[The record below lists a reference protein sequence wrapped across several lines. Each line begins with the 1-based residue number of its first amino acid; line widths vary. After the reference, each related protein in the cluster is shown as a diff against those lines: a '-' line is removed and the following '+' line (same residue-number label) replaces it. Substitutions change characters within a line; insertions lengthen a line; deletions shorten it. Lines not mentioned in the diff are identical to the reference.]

1 MMEAI
6 CHAVRQ
12 VFYKCVLR
20 REQVKQLL
28 RIAVIGHKSRHLG
41 GELVGKTHHRQKLA
55 LPFGQGVYHGGNK
68 HGVYIR
74 IAVGQRAAL
83 GERAQI
89 EVHGGKPPL
98 AGIQQTVDLLVGKLG
113 AAAMRVNCKL
123 CVV

>member
-12 VFYKCVLR
+12 AFYKCVLR
-20 REQVKQLL
+20 REQVKQIL

-55 LPFGQGVYHGGNK
+55 LLLRQRIYHGGNK
-68 HGVYIR
+68 HGVYVR
-74 IAVGQRAAL
+74 IAVGQRASL

-98 AGIQQTVDLLVGKLG
+98 AGIQQAFDLLIGKLRS
-113 AAAMRVNCKL
+113 AAMCVNGKLRV
-123 CVV
+123 V